1 MADTS
6 GAARP
11 RLPLGSA
18 PPGLPR
24 PPRPRLGL
32 DLRGDTQRGGAFPR
46 GGARRLRFCRP
57 LSWLGLEWLLET
69 PGPPFSYPR
78 AIWTLAQ
85 GRLEGRGGRVS
96 GDPRAAASPSSALTA
111 QEGSGAGQ
119 APGCGVPGR
128 GLWGPRRGQESLAS
142 LGRCNKEPSLRSAPV
157 CVLSVSVVR
166 ALAARL
172 CALLLT
178 WPGAAPSLAGQP
190 MEPSLNTAVLAESRC
205 CVPAGAHPGL
215 PCCTCPRVARSCGQG
230 CVLWVKSPGVLDPR
244 SPCGVPSP
252 HWQQGPCSGA
262 TVGQRWVSWPAGT
275 EALLQG
281 PLWTGQHHLAGCRI
295 AGGWCE
301 QPWSWSSPLWAE
313 TRGSRRALCLL
324 RLLIVVMRPT
334 PIPCQP

>member
-1 MADTS
+1 LSWRRGSKAKPN
-6 GAARP
+6 GKKPAAAEEKKVYLEPEYAKSRITDFGFKELVVLPREIDLNEWLRP
-11 RLPLGSA
+11 RFPFAATTFFHHVNLQYSTISEFCTGEACQTMAVCNTQYYWYDERGKKVKCTA
-18 PPGLPR
+18 PQYVDFVMSSVQKLVTDEDVFPTKYGAC
-24 PPRPRLGL
+24 PP
-32 DLRGDTQRGGAFPR
+32 
-46 GGARRLRFCRP
+46 
-57 LSWLGLEWLLET
+57 
-69 PGPPFSYPR
+69 
-78 AIWTLAQ
+78 
-85 GRLEGRGGRVS
+85 
-96 GDPRAAASPSSALTA
+96 
-111 QEGSGAGQ
+111 
-119 APGCGVPGR
+119 
-128 GLWGPRRGQESLAS
+128 
-142 LGRCNKEPSLRSAPV
+142 
-157 CVLSVSVVR
+157 
-166 ALAARL
+166 
-172 CALLLT
+172 
-178 WPGAAPSLAGQP
+178 
-190 MEPSLNTAVLAESRC
+190 VLAESRC

-324 RLLIVVMRPT
+324 RLLIVVTRPT